1 MTTIRNRAEAIRNDL
16 HDYTDNIYERF
27 GRFSQRVRNSASRFS
42 QRVRNTASRFR
53 QGIRNTASA
62 IRRRSQHN
70 SARNN
75 TIKKKNENPTQLEY
89 KTKTPVKKL
98 RPKPRGYIP
107 KSSNPI
113 IKSI

>member
-16 HDYTDNIYERF
+16 HDYTDNLHERF

-42 QRVRNTASRFR
+42 QRVRNTASRIR

-62 IRRRSQHN
+62 IRRRSAHN

-75 TIKKKNENPTQLEY
+75 TIKKKNETPQIDY
-89 KTKTPVKKL
+89 KPKMSVKKP